1 MEKQIENDKRDVRI
15 CIRLTQQ
22 EFEKIRKMQQQ
33 TTDRMLSDFARKMLL
48 GKPVR
53 VLTRNQSL
61 DLFMEEMVKLRKEL
75 NFIGKNF
82 NQVVRKV
89 NAVQMTG
96 ELSLWLPVCRKLQE
110 QLLEKIAF
118 IKDKI
123 SQTGKQWLQDSS
135 AENQ

>member
-15 CIRLTQQ
+15 CIRLTQH
-22 EFEKIRKMQQQ
+22 EFEKIKQMQQQ
-33 TTDRMLSDFARKMLL
+33 TTDRMLSDYVRKMLL
-48 GKPVR
+48 GKPIR

-61 DLFMEEMVKLRKEL
+61 DLFMEEMVKLRKEI

-82 NQVVRKV
+82 NQVVRKI
-89 NAVQMTG
+89 NAVQMPG

-110 QLLEKIAF
+110 ELIEKTEV
-118 IKDKI
+118 IKGKI
-123 SQTGKQWLQDSS
+123 HQMGKQWLQDSS